1 MQVLQELAGQQRF
14 LLVRDSKLISRGNV
28 LAMNQAELRFVAPAG
43 KSYVPAQL
51 LSPLDR
57 EAAIPVEYLAER
69 DLGKPP
75 EERGSYR
82 VLEGEVGTGAR
93 GPVRNTG
100 LAAAADSLSRDRR
113 PWGATYEQAG
123 SGAGVATPAAR
134 WELGALTAQ
143 GLAAGRRSLLRRP
156 GVATSA
162 RPGTYGPG

>member
-1 MQVLQELAGQQRF
+1 VVGAMQVLQELAGQQRF

-57 EAAIPVEYLAER
+57 EAAIPVEYVAER

-113 PWGATYEQAG
+113 PWGATYEQ
-123 SGAGVATPAAR
+123 
-134 WELGALTAQ
+134 
-143 GLAAGRRSLLRRP
+143 GRDPEPGWRRP
-156 GVATSA
+156 PPDGSSE
-162 RPGTYGPG
+162 P